1 MADEIDPTRS
11 TDPAFDRRT
20 FVGLSAA
27 AAAGLAA
34 SGRTGAATLGQTH
47 PPLVPENDPSIEI
60 AHITLRRPD
69 IQLPAYAAWPK
80 RATARTPAIVVT
92 MHVWGVDTSIRDAV
106 RRYARLGYVAI
117 APDLY
122 ARFGAPSG
130 DGVSD
135 IGVFRPFSKQLDAKQ
150 YDGDLRAAAL
160 WCQAA
165 RPQPKIGITGFCMGG
180 HLVLEQTIANAD
192 IFAAAAPFY
201 GPIKGID
208 PTKVRV
214 PVCGSYGGR
223 DTSIPAD
230 DVLAFGRALAVP
242 HDIKIYPEAGH
253 AFFDDQRSAYVASA
267 AEDAWVRTVGFFRT
281 YVGASA

>member
-11 TDPAFDRRT
+11 TNPGFDRRT

-34 SGRTGAATLGQTH
+34 GGRATGADLGTTH
-47 PPLVPENDPSIEI
+47 PPLVAENDPSIQ
-60 AHITLRRPD
+60 TQRLRLRRPD
-69 IQLPAYAAWPK
+69 IELPAYAAWPK
-80 RATARTPAIVVT
+80 RATVTTPAIVVT
-92 MHVWGVDTSIRDAV
+92 MHIWGVDTSIRDVV

-122 ARFGAPSG
+122 ARGNEPSG

-135 IGVFRPFSKQLDAKQ
+135 VSIFRPFAKTLVPAKVA
-150 YDGDLRAAAL
+150 GDLRAAAL
-160 WCQAA
+160 WCQVA
-165 RPQPKIGITGFCMGG
+165 RPLAKIGITGFCMGG
-180 HLVLEQTIANAD
+180 TLVLQQTIANAD

-201 GPIKGID
+201 GAVEDID
-208 PTKVRV
+208 PVKVGV
-214 PVCGSYGGR
+214 PICGSYGGR
-223 DTSIPAD
+223 DTSIPSE
-230 DVLAFGRALAVP
+230 DVLAFGHALTVP

-281 YVGASA
+281 YVGAPA